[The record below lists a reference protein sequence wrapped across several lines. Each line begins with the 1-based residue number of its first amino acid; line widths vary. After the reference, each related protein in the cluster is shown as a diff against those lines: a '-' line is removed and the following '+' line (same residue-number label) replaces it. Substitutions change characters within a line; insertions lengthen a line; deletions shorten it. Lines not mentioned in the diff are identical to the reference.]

1 MPQKIIKRLAGL
13 MIGGNMDLSLNE
25 FEQIAIAKN
34 VVSNLI
40 AEKTANGFNEKDA
53 ELAVLIQEKNLIE
66 MGDKEA
72 IARALDMY
80 IYLQGKLKNETN

>member
-1 MPQKIIKRLAGL
+1 
-13 MIGGNMDLSLNE
+13 MDLSLNE
-25 FEQIAIAKN
+25 FEQIAIAKK

-40 AEKTANGFNEKDA
+40 AEKTANGFNEKDE
-53 ELAVLIQEKNLIE
+53 ELAVLIQEKKLIE

-80 IYLQGKLKNETN
+80 IYLQGNLKNETN